1 MPEYFKAMIAG
12 LVFLIAAG
20 PATAELFQYKDQNG
34 ITRLTDNIYS
44 VPVAFRS
51 QLEAYSEIEELPQD
65 MDIQLLEKMVPQPP
79 RPKKARPPKTHKAQT
94 EKPEPDIIS
103 PAIPEKSKAAI
114 VPAMV
119 PERTESEKSEMQKKS
134 PSPSPPPPLQN
145 PRKTRVRKRPR
156 QIPPKPSHRRKLLPS
171 QQLSQKLNQKS
182 KMAALPFTRAK

>member
-65 MDIQLLEKMVPQPP
+65 MDIQPLEKMVPQPP
-79 RPKKARPPKTHKAQT
+79 LPKKPAHQKPIKRKPKNLN
-94 EKPEPDIIS
+94 PILFP
-103 PAIPEKSKAAI
+103 
-114 VPAMV
+114 
-119 PERTESEKSEMQKKS
+119 R
-134 PSPSPPPPLQN
+134 PSP
-145 PRKTRVRKRPR
+145 K
-156 QIPPKPSHRRKLLPS
+156 
-171 QQLSQKLNQKS
+171 NQKQPS
-182 KMAALPFTRAK
+182 SRQ